1 MFDTQRE
8 GEMHSALLQD
18 PRWSLVLRVA
28 SSRNFKS
35 SPRLRDLLLYVAECA
50 IRDAPQDATEQ
61 QIGMKVFGRPPG
73 YNSSEDSI
81 VRSHARLLRQKL
93 AAYFDT
99 EGADEELRI
108 DVPKGHYLLV
118 FTSRPSPV
126 IAPPPVIVKRARVES
141 LEPADSTDT
150 TPPASAQ
157 TSTRSRIWLKWLGL
171 GFVASALAVFALSQ
185 ISSSKVNRSVAALW
199 RPFLTGDPPLLIY
212 SNGVF
217 VGDSKSGMRYATLQE
232 LQSPPSDGHFI
243 DHYTGIGEADGVY
256 ELTRLFDSAHATFIL
271 KRSHLVTWDE
281 AKQRNLIFIGSPAE
295 NLAVQALP
303 SNAEFALFSSSEAS
317 GYHNNHP
324 RPGEPANYVR
334 PEHPLTRD
342 YAIISFL
349 PGMQSGKKMMLLS
362 GLTTLGTQ
370 AAVEFASRPDGAAEL
385 LKAATGP
392 DGKIRAFE
400 ALLDTT
406 IIGGVPLNVR
416 LLTVHIHK

>member
-1 MFDTQRE
+1 
-8 GEMHSALLQD
+8 MHSALLQD

-28 SSRNFKS
+28 SSRSFKS

-50 IRDAPQDATEQ
+50 IRDAPEDATEQ
-61 QIGMKVFGRPPG
+61 QIGMKVFGRSPG

-81 VRSHARLLRQKL
+81 VRSNARLLRQKL
-93 AAYFDT
+93 AAYFET
-99 EGADEELRI
+99 EGAYEELRI
-108 DVPKGHYLLV
+108 DVPKGHYLVV

-126 IAPPPVIVKRARVES
+126 IAPSPIIVKSASIKDLESIEAPEAALPVGARA
-141 LEPADSTDT
+141 LIK
-150 TPPASAQ
+150 
-157 TSTRSRIWLKWLGL
+157 SRRWWLWIGVGL
-171 GFVASALAVFALSQ
+171 IAGAVAVFALSTLSNSR
-185 ISSSKVNRSVAALW
+185 INRSLATLW

-232 LQSPPSDGHFI
+232 LQSPPADARLI

-256 ELTRLFDSAHATFIL
+256 ELTRLFDLAHATFIL

-303 SNAEFALFSSSEAS
+303 SHSEFTLFSSAEAS

-324 RPGEPANYVR
+324 RPGELANYVR

-342 YAIISFL
+342 YAIISLL
-349 PGMQSGKKMMLLS
+349 PGMQAGKKMMWLS

-385 LKAATGP
+385 LKSAQAP
-392 DGKIRAFE
+392 DGRVRPFE
-400 ALLDTT
+400 ALLETT
-406 IIGGVPLNVR
+406 IIGGVPLEVR
-416 LLTVHIHK
+416 LVTIHVH

>member
-1 MFDTQRE
+1 MQ
-8 GEMHSALLQD
+8 SALVQD

-50 IRDAPQDATEQ
+50 IRDAPQDASEQ
-61 QIGMKVFGRPPG
+61 QIGIKVFGRPAG

-93 AAYFDT
+93 AAYFET

-118 FTSRPSPV
+118 FTSRPSPSL
-126 IAPPPVIVKRARVES
+126 AAPPVIGRPRAVVRS
-141 LEPADSTDT
+141 LNTEGLQSDPAPDPAAPSITHLSTK
-150 TPPASAQ
+150 
-157 TSTRSRIWLKWLGL
+157 SRLWLLWLGL
-171 GFVASALAVFALSQ
+171 GLLAIALAAFAVVELSG
-185 ISSSKVNRSVAALW
+185 SKVNRSVATLW
-199 RPFLTGDPPLLIY
+199 RPFLSGDPPLLIY

-232 LQSPPSDGHFI
+232 LQSPPADGYLI

-256 ELTRLFDSAHATFIL
+256 ELTRLFDAAHATFIL

-295 NLAVQALP
+295 NLAVEALP
-303 SNAEFALFSSSEAS
+303 SHAEFTLFSSPEAS

-324 RPGEPANYVR
+324 RPGEPANYAR

-349 PGMQSGKKMMLLS
+349 PGMQSGKQMMWLS

-385 LKAATGP
+385 LKAASGP
-392 DGKIRAFE
+392 DGKVRPFE
-400 ALLDTT
+400 ALLETT
-406 IIGGVPLNVR
+406 IIGGVPLEVR
-416 LLTVHIHK
+416 LVTIHVH

>member
-1 MFDTQRE
+1 MFDTKPK

-28 SSRNFKS
+28 SSRSFKS

-50 IRDAPQDATEQ
+50 IRDAPEDATEQ
-61 QIGMKVFGRPPG
+61 QIGMKVFGRSPG

-81 VRSHARLLRQKL
+81 VRSNARLLRQKL
-93 AAYFDT
+93 AAYFET
-99 EGADEELRI
+99 EGAYEELRI
-108 DVPKGHYLLV
+108 DVPKGHYLVV

-126 IAPPPVIVKRARVES
+126 IAPSPVIVKSASVKGLES
-141 LEPADSTDT
+141 IEAPEAALPADARALIKSRRLWLWIGV
-150 TPPASAQ
+150 ALIVSA
-157 TSTRSRIWLKWLGL
+157 
-171 GFVASALAVFALSQ
+171 VVVFALSKLSNSR
-185 ISSSKVNRSVAALW
+185 INRSVATLW

-232 LQSPPSDGHFI
+232 LQSPPADVRLI

-281 AKQRNLIFIGSPAE
+281 AMQRNLIFIGSPAE

-303 SNAEFALFSSSEAS
+303 SHSEFTLFSSADAS

-324 RPGEPANYVR
+324 RPGELANYVR

-342 YAIISFL
+342 YAIISLL
-349 PGMQSGKKMMLLS
+349 PGMQSGKTMMWLS

-385 LKAATGP
+385 LKSAGEP
-392 DGKIRAFE
+392 DGKVRPFE
-400 ALLDTT
+400 ALLETT
-406 IIGGVPLNVR
+406 IIGGVPLQVR
-416 LLTVHIHK
+416 LVTIHVH

>member
-1 MFDTQRE
+1 MFDTQQE
-8 GEMHSALLQD
+8 GEMQSAVVQD

-35 SPRLRDLLLYVAECA
+35 SPRLREFLFYVAECA
-50 IRDAPQDATEQ
+50 IRDTPEDATEQ
-61 QIGMKVFGRPPG
+61 QIGMKVFGRSPG

-93 AAYFDT
+93 TAYFES

-108 DVPKGHYLLV
+108 DVPKGHYLLR
-118 FTSRPSPV
+118 FTSRPLPVVVPAPVVVKAGGEDLLESTEASHAVVSIGAHSPT
-126 IAPPPVIVKRARVES
+126 KW
-141 LEPADSTDT
+141 
-150 TPPASAQ
+150 
-157 TSTRSRIWLKWLGL
+157 RSWPLWLGIGL
-171 GFVASALAVFALSQ
+171 VASFFAVFAISQ
-185 ISSSKVNRSVAALW
+185 FSSSRINRSLATLW
-199 RPFLTGDPPLLIY
+199 RPFLTGEPPLLIY

-217 VGDSKSGMRYATLQE
+217 VGDSKNGMRYATLQE
-232 LQSPPSDGHFI
+232 LQSPPADGHLT

-256 ELTRLFDSAHATFIL
+256 ELTRLFDTAHATFIL

-303 SNAEFALFSSSEAS
+303 SNPEFTLFSSPEAS

-324 RPGEPANYVR
+324 RPGELANYVR

-342 YAIISFL
+342 YALISFL
-349 PGMQSGKKMMLLS
+349 PGMQSGKKMMWLG

-385 LKAATGP
+385 LRVARGQ
-392 DGKIRAFE
+392 DGRVRPFE
-400 ALLDTT
+400 ALLETT
-406 IIGGVPLNVR
+406 IIGGVPLEVR
-416 LLTVHIHK
+416 LVTIHVH

>member
-1 MFDTQRE
+1 MFDTQQE
-8 GEMHSALLQD
+8 GEMQSALVQD

-28 SSRNFKS
+28 SSRSFKN

-50 IRDAPQDATEQ
+50 IRDAPEDATEQ

-93 AAYFDT
+93 DAYFET
-99 EGADEELRI
+99 EGADEQLRI

-118 FTSRPSPV
+118 FTSRALASTVPTPLIVTRSTVEGQGSNEEPDAVSPAGTH
-126 IAPPPVIVKRARVES
+126 ISSK
-141 LEPADSTDT
+141 
-150 TPPASAQ
+150 
-157 TSTRSRIWLKWLGL
+157 SRIWLLWVALGL
-171 GFVASALAVFALSQ
+171 VASAAAVFALFRTF
-185 ISSSKVNRSVAALW
+185 SSTIDRSVATLW
-199 RPFLTGDPPLLIY
+199 APFLAGDPPLLIY

-217 VGDSKSGMRYATLQE
+217 VGDSKSGMRYATQQE
-232 LQSPPSDGHFI
+232 LQSPPADGHLI

-303 SNAEFALFSSSEAS
+303 SNAEFTLFSTPEAS
-317 GYHNNHP
+317 GYRNNHP
-324 RPGEPANYVR
+324 RLGEPANYVR

-342 YAIISFL
+342 YALISFL
-349 PGMQSGKKMMLLS
+349 PGIQSGKQMMWLS

-385 LKAATGP
+385 LKAAHGP
-392 DGKIRAFE
+392 NGKVRPFE
-400 ALLDTT
+400 ALLETT
-406 IIGGVPLNVR
+406 IIGGVPLDVR
-416 LLTVHIHK
+416 LITIHVH

>member
-1 MFDTQRE
+1 MFDTQQE
-8 GEMHSALLQD
+8 GEMQSALLQD

-50 IRDAPQDATEQ
+50 IRDAPEDATEQ

-93 AAYFDT
+93 TAYFET

-118 FTSRPSPV
+118 FTSRSPAV
-126 IAPPPVIVKRARVES
+126 IAPAPIIVTRSKIEALES
-141 LEPADSTDT
+141 NDAPAAAS
-150 TPPASAQ
+150 PASTHTSAQ
-157 TSTRSRIWLKWLGL
+157 SPRWLLWLGIGL
-171 GFVASALAVFALSQ
+171 VASALAAFAVALLSGPR
-185 ISSSKVNRSVAALW
+185 INGNLATLW
-199 RPFLTGDPPLLIY
+199 HPFLTGDPPLLIY

-232 LQSPPSDGHFI
+232 LQTPPADGHLI
-243 DHYTGIGEADGVY
+243 DHYTGIGETDGVY
-256 ELTRLFDSAHATFIL
+256 ELTRLFDAAHATFIL

-303 SNAEFALFSSSEAS
+303 SNAEFTLFSSPEAS

-324 RPGEPANYVR
+324 RPGELANYVR

-342 YAIISFL
+342 YAIVSFL
-349 PGMQSGKKMMLLS
+349 PGMQSGKKMMWLS

-370 AAVEFASRPDGAAEL
+370 AAVEFASRPDSAAEL

-392 DGKIRAFE
+392 DGKVRPFE
-400 ALLDTT
+400 ALLQTT
-406 IIGGVPLNVR
+406 VIGGVPLDVR
-416 LLTVHIHK
+416 LVTMHVH